1 LSTHVFEIQSCAH
14 FMHIR
19 NPIHNDVG
27 ESFVIPAPYLV
38 YIGNETDELSVKT
51 SRGLAQWRAEL
62 CMGQYRTSVSSVSL
76 GLPDASFSE
85 AAQRGARTLILGVA
99 NAGGVLGA
107 EIVEDVIAALEAGL
121 NVASGLHV
129 RLREQP
135 SICAA
140 AQRFGRTLFDVRDPP
155 PGLPIGT
162 GASRQGWR
170 LLTVGTDC
178 SVGKMYTTL
187 ALEREMRNRGIL
199 ANFRAT
205 GQTGILIAGA
215 GVPVDAVVADF
226 ISGSVEWLSPARQD
240 GGWDVIEGQGSLF
253 HPSFAGVSLGLI
265 HGAQPDALVLCHEP
279 GREHMRGLPGRALP
293 QLAACLDANLF
304 AAKLTNPGVEAV
316 GVALNTSHL
325 GAQDAQ
331 RACREVSDAL
341 GLPCQD
347 PIRDG
352 VEFIVD
358 RLMQCF
364 DKRPPTVKVAH

>member
-1 LSTHVFEIQSCAH
+1 
-14 FMHIR
+14 
-19 NPIHNDVG
+19 
-27 ESFVIPAPYLV
+27 VIPAPYLL
-38 YIGNETDELSVKT
+38 YIGNQTDELSVKT
-51 SRGLAQWRAEL
+51 SRGLAQWRPEL
-62 CMGQYRTSVSSVSL
+62 CMGQYRASVSSISL
-76 GLPDASFSE
+76 GLPDMSFQE
-85 AAQRGARTLILGVA
+85 AVHRGARTLVLGIA
-99 NAGGVLGA
+99 NAGGVLAA
-107 EIVEDVIAALEAGL
+107 EIIGDVIAALEAGL
-121 NVASGLHV
+121 NVASGLHA

-135 SICAA
+135 SISAA
-140 AQRFGRTLFDVRDPP
+140 AERFRRSILDVRDPP

-162 GASRQGWR
+162 GASRQGRR

-187 ALEREMRNRGIL
+187 ALEREMRLRGIL
-199 ANFRAT
+199 ADFRAT
-205 GQTGILIAGA
+205 GQTGILIAGT

-226 ISGSVEWLSPARQD
+226 ISGAVESLSPARQD
-240 GGWDVIEGQGSLF
+240 GGWDLIEGQGSLF

-293 QLAACLDANLF
+293 ELAACLDANLS
-304 AAKLTNPGVEAV
+304 AAKLTNPNVEAV
-316 GVALNTSHL
+316 GVALNTSRL

-352 VEFIVD
+352 VRLIVD
-358 RLMQCF
+358 RLIQSFQM
-364 DKRPPTVKVAH
+364 RPRP

>member
-1 LSTHVFEIQSCAH
+1 
-14 FMHIR
+14 
-19 NPIHNDVG
+19 
-27 ESFVIPAPYLV
+27 VIPAPYLL
-38 YIGNETDELSVKT
+38 YIGNQTDELSVKT
-51 SRGLAQWRAEL
+51 SRGLAQWRPEL
-62 CMGQYRTSVSSVSL
+62 CMGQYRGSVSSISL
-76 GLPDASFSE
+76 GLPDMSFQE
-85 AAQRGARTLILGVA
+85 AVHRGARTLVLGIA
-99 NAGGVLGA
+99 NAGGVLAA
-107 EIVEDVIAALEAGL
+107 EIIGDVIAALEAGL
-121 NVASGLHV
+121 NVASGLHA

-135 SICAA
+135 SISAA
-140 AQRFGRTLFDVRDPP
+140 AERFRRSILDVRDPP

-162 GASRQGWR
+162 GASRQGRR

-187 ALEREMRNRGIL
+187 ALEREMRHRGIL
-199 ANFRAT
+199 ADFRAT
-205 GQTGILIAGA
+205 GQTGILIAGT

-226 ISGSVEWLSPARQD
+226 ISGAVESLSPARQD
-240 GGWDVIEGQGSLF
+240 GGWDLIEGQGSLF

-293 QLAACLDANLF
+293 ELAACLDANLS
-304 AAKLTNPGVEAV
+304 AAKLTNPNVEAV
-316 GVALNTSHL
+316 GVALNTSRL

-352 VEFIVD
+352 VRLIVD
-358 RLMQCF
+358 RLIQSFQM
-364 DKRPPTVKVAH
+364 RPRP